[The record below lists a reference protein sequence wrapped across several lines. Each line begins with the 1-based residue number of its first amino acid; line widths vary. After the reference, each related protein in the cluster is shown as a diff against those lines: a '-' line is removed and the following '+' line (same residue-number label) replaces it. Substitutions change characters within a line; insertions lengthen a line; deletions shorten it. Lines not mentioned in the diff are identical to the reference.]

1 MINKKHFGF
10 TAEGE
15 PVSAYTLTSSIGAEL
30 SVLDFGATIHALRIP
45 NREGRLTDV
54 VLGYDSVSQYEQND
68 GYLGATIGRVG
79 NRIGAGRF
87 SLNGKEYSL
96 FLNDGDNHLHG
107 GKVGFDRRL
116 WQAEICGDT
125 LKMRLFSPDGE
136 EGYPGNLSVCVS
148 FSLESDSSLHIV
160 YEAETDADCPV
171 SLTNHSYFNLNG
183 GGSVLSHELQLNA
196 DFFLENDS
204 GCLPTGKFLPVD
216 GAFDFRKAKPVGRD
230 IFAPEE
236 QLMFGGY
243 DHNFVLSSSRAAVL
257 KSPDSGII
265 MTVDTDLPGVQLYT
279 GNFLTERSGK
289 GGSVMEKHGALCLET
304 QMFPNAV
311 NYPHFASPVLR
322 AGEKLRSETVFSFSN
337 V

>member
-1 MINKKHFGF
+1 MIVKENFGY
-10 TAEGE
+10 TAEGRQ
-15 PVSAYTLTSSIGAEL
+15 VCKYTLSGGGAEL
-30 SVLDFGATIHALRIP
+30 SVLDFGATVYSLRVP
-45 NREGRLTDV
+45 DRQGRLTDV
-54 VLGYDSVSQYEQND
+54 VLGYDSVSEYEKND

-107 GKVGFDRRL
+107 GRVGFDRRL
-116 WQAEICGDT
+116 WQAETAGEV

-148 FSLESDSSLHIV
+148 FSLQEDCSLHIL

-183 GGSVLSHELQLNA
+183 GGTVLEHKLRLNA
-196 DFFLENDS
+196 DFYLENDK
-204 GCLPTGKFLPVD
+204 GCLPTGKLLPVD
-216 GAFDFRKAKPVGRD
+216 GAFDFRKAKTVGQD

-243 DHNFVLSSSRAAVL
+243 DHNFVLKGSDVAVL
-257 KSPDSGII
+257 SSEASGIELRVI
-265 MTVDTDLPGVQLYT
+265 TDLPGVQLYT
-279 GNFLTERSGK
+279 GNFLTERAGK
-289 GGSVMEKHGALCLET
+289 GGSKMGKHGALCLET

-311 NYPHFASPVLR
+311 NYPHFASPILK
-322 AGEKLRSETVFSFSN
+322 AGEKLRSETVFAFSN